1 MSSIRVVVGIICMV
15 LALVAR
21 GIWTESA
28 IEPLGSPLTNQND
41 TTAVSEPLAVTE
53 GDDAPFDEGD
63 AIEPRTN
70 ESPRLDRYG
79 NPIETA
85 IGDYRIDRSGEIYER
100 HSPDTAV
107 VRLGVPSA

>member
-1 MSSIRVVVGIICMV
+1 MSSIRVVVGIICVV

-21 GIWTESA
+21 GIWSETA
-28 IEPLGSPLTNQND
+28 VHAPEPRIDYAAET
-41 TTAVSEPLAVTE
+41 TTAVSDP
-53 GDDAPFDEGD
+53 DAGNGLPSEAG
-63 AIEPRTN
+63 ETGRV
-70 ESPRLDRYG
+70 DRYG

-107 VRLGVPSA
+107 PRLGVPSA

>member
-1 MSSIRVVVGIICMV
+1 MSSIRVVVGIICVV

-21 GIWTESA
+21 GIWSETA
-28 IEPLGSPLTNQND
+28 VQAPEPRIQYEAD
-41 TTAVSEPLAVTE
+41 TTAVSDPADGAELLWEAGETGRV
-53 GDDAPFDEGD
+53 
-63 AIEPRTN
+63 
-70 ESPRLDRYG
+70 DRYG

-107 VRLGVPSA
+107 PRLGVPSA